1 MNLFVIGFGYYGW
14 FLGQF
19 GSFWVEHLLIMSIPQ
34 VSKMLLY
41 SDIVSTIVSGL
52 WKWKIY
58 FIKFSF
64 DIIDMAT

>member
-14 FLGQF
+14 LLGQF

-41 SDIVSTIVSGL
+41 SDIVSSEWVVKVENL
-52 WKWKIY
+52 
-58 FIKFSF
+58 FH
-64 DIIDMAT
+64 